1 MEKLKLQ
8 NLKRIFPKSKLNLI
22 PEQNEGNKQ
31 ISLKILQTLRKA
43 HN

>member
-1 MEKLKLQ
+1 MEKLKVQ

-22 PEQNEGNKQ
+22 PEQNEGNKEV
-31 ISLKILQTLRKA
+31 SMKTLQTLRKA